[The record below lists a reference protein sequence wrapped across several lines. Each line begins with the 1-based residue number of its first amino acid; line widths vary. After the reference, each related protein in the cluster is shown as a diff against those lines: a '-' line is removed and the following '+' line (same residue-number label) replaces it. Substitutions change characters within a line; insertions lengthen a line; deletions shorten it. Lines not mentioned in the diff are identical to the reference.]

1 LKAWASK
8 VLITYFY
15 YYFLAKMNVRDT
27 YLARNT
33 RELPYFSTIVVVIYN
48 FPRDAHTVC
57 VLRRLKDIYF
67 SRFVKQQQQETHFRI
82 LV

>member
-1 LKAWASK
+1 MKAWASK

-15 YYFLAKMNVRDT
+15 YYFLAKMKVRDT

-57 VLRRLKDIYF
+57 ALRRLKDI
-67 SRFVKQQQQETHFRI
+67 
-82 LV
+82 L